1 MKALFLLFAITFI
14 LNANEWIV
22 RLNKEEIEVQ
32 TKKTTLSDV
41 DSFRAITIANAPL
54 REVLT
59 LIEDPTRSSL
69 WIKYCKEEEVLKIIN
84 PNTWIKRTI
93 TNMPWP
99 LTNRDSISQNVKT
112 ISEDG
117 KTVTIHFDSIADF
130 YPPQEAFVRME
141 LLKGYWKLETIDE
154 NKTKITYEVLTDP
167 KNLPAWLVNS
177 GVVDQPFETLNN
189 LKNIIEKGDKK

>member
-1 MKALFLLFAITFI
+1 MKALFLFFTITFV

-22 RLNKEEIEVQ
+22 RLNKDEIEVQ
-32 TKKTTLSDV
+32 TKKTALSDV

-54 REVLT
+54 NQVLS
-59 LIEDPTRSSL
+59 LIEDPARSSL

-99 LTNRDSISQNVKT
+99 LADRDSISKNVKT
-112 ISEDG
+112 GSEDG
-117 KTVTIHFDSIADF
+117 KIITIHFDSIANF
-130 YPPQEAFVRME
+130 YPVQEEFVRIE
-141 LLKGYWKLETIDE
+141 LLNGYWKLEAIDD
-154 NKTKITYEVLTDP
+154 NKTKVTYEVLTDP
-167 KNLPAWLVNS
+167 KNLPAWLVNT
-177 GVVDQPFETLNN
+177 GVVEQPYETLNN